1 MPSESKREE
10 DREKRKKKQTSG
22 RTPAHNNSFAFRHNP
37 KSKLT
42 AKILN
47 SPNEGLCRRCHEKV
61 VSLFMFLLVGIGF
74 LG

>member
-10 DREKRKKKQTSG
+10 GREKRKKKQTSG
-22 RTPAHNNSFAFRHNP
+22 RVPAHNNSFAFRHNP

-61 VSLFMFLLVGIGF
+61 RSHYSCFC
-74 LG
+74 

>member
-10 DREKRKKKQTSG
+10 GREKRKKKQTSG
-22 RTPAHNNSFAFRHNP
+22 RVPAHNNSFAFRHNP

-61 VSLFMFLLVGIGF
+61 RSHYSYFC
-74 LG
+74 

>member
-1 MPSESKREE
+1 MPSESNREE
-10 DREKRKKKQTSG
+10 GREKRKKQTSG
-22 RTPAHNNSFAFRHNP
+22 RIPAHNNSFAFRHNP

-47 SPNEGLCRRCHEKV
+47 SPNEGLCHRCHEKV
-61 VSLFMFLLVGIGF
+61 VSLLMFLLVGMGF